1 MITHTKAY
9 LRLRKQAKEM
19 WDFTVTVCYAI
30 PSLKEQIRLVRK
42 GAEGISLPPL
52 TTLIILCH

>member
-30 PSLKEQIRLVRK
+30 PSLKEQIRLMRK
-42 GAEGISLPPL
+42 DAEGISLPPP
-52 TTLIILCH
+52 